1 MKIAFVG
8 GGIMAEAIL
17 RGILS
22 RNLANASQIAV
33 GEPIEERRRSL
44 EDTYGVSTTTDN
56 EEAINQADAIV
67 LAVKPQNLGEALA
80 SLKGGIKP
88 QQTVLSI
95 VAGVQLSTLTEGLA
109 HNTVVRVMPNTPG
122 QIGEGVSTWTASE
135 GVSLEGKNMARSIV
149 QTLGE
154 EVYVD
159 DEKYMEMATALSASG
174 PAYVFVFLEAL
185 IEAGVYLGMPRDM
198 ARTLALR
205 TVLGSAML
213 MEKTGE
219 SPGKLREMVSS
230 PGGTTVEALLALE
243 DGGFRSTVIN
253 AVVAAYEKSLELGD
267 LH

>member
-1 MKIAFVG
+1 
-8 GGIMAEAIL
+8 
-17 RGILS
+17 
-22 RNLANASQIAV
+22 
-33 GEPIEERRRSL
+33 
-44 EDTYGVSTTTDN
+44 
-56 EEAINQADAIV
+56 
-67 LAVKPQNLGEALA
+67 
-80 SLKGGIKP
+80 
-88 QQTVLSI
+88 
-95 VAGVQLSTLTEGLA
+95 
-109 HNTVVRVMPNTPG
+109 
-122 QIGEGVSTWTASE
+122 
-135 GVSLEGKNMARSIV
+135 MARSIV

-198 ARTLALR
+198 ARTLSLR